1 MDDEISPVPFPS
13 LLVKVVIMTTTTIE
27 TVALQLVILLH
38 GLTMSLLLKPPCSV
52 GKGSLPDSGLP
63 ELAFQVT
70 KQGGLHDIALDMNQ
84 QVTDFTDSLQL
95 IIVRAIQVIVLVG
108 IPKDKVFLR
117 QGFPLVHA
125 GDIGVGILFDLPI
138 RRDFPHGHLE
148 AKLCGKS
155 AILEDELF
163 ALSEPFP
170 FFRYIGI
177 RDKTQRTAEPTE
189 GVQLFF

>member
-1 MDDEISPVPFPS
+1 MDDEVSPVPFPS

-108 IPKDKVFLR
+108 IPRIKSFSVR
-117 QGFPLVHA
+117 VSHWSMLV
-125 GDIGVGILFDLPI
+125 I
-138 RRDFPHGHLE
+138 
-148 AKLCGKS
+148 
-155 AILEDELF
+155 
-163 ALSEPFP
+163 
-170 FFRYIGI
+170 
-177 RDKTQRTAEPTE
+177 
-189 GVQLFF
+189 

>member
-1 MDDEISPVPFPS
+1 
-13 LLVKVVIMTTTTIE
+13 
-27 TVALQLVILLH
+27 
-38 GLTMSLLLKPPCSV
+38 MSLLLKPPCSV

-125 GDIGVGILFDLPI
+125 GDIGVGILLDLPI
-138 RRDFPHGHLE
+138 RRDFPH
-148 AKLCGKS
+148 
-155 AILEDELF
+155 
-163 ALSEPFP
+163 
-170 FFRYIGI
+170 
-177 RDKTQRTAEPTE
+177 
-189 GVQLFF
+189 